1 MMIGRL
7 RGTLVDK
14 SDGSVLVEVGGVG
27 YIVAVTPRTLTNLPP
42 RGEQAV
48 LHTHLHVRE
57 DQLSLFGFDTNADKD
72 LFALLLGVS
81 GVGPK
86 VGLAIL
92 ATMTPDQLRMA
103 VVTGDT
109 AALTAVPGIG
119 KRSAEKLM
127 VELRPKM
134 EASLESTTGSG
145 PMSEVR
151 EALSGLGYGPDEI
164 RDTLATMPHD
174 LSIEDLLKRSLQQ
187 LGKGRTA

>member
-1 MMIGRL
+1 MIGRL

-14 SDGSVLVEVGGVG
+14 SDGSVVVEVGGVG

-57 DQLSLFGFDTNADKD
+57 EQLSLFGFDTTADKD

-103 VVTGDT
+103 VVSGDT
-109 AALTAVPGIG
+109 PALTAVPGIG

-134 EASLESTTGSG
+134 EASLDTASGAG
-145 PMSEVR
+145 PMSDVR

-164 RDTLATMPHD
+164 RDTLAAMPQD

>member
-1 MMIGRL
+1 MIGRL

>member
-1 MMIGRL
+1 MIGRL

-14 SDGSVLVEVGGVG
+14 SDNSILVDVGGVG
-27 YIVAVTPRTLTNLPP
+27 YVVAVTPRTLISLPSV
-42 RGEQAV
+42 GEEAV

-57 DQLSLFGFDTNADKD
+57 DQLSLFGFDTRADKD
-72 LFALLLGVS
+72 LFAVLLGVS

-103 VVTGDT
+103 VVSGDT

-127 VELRPKM
+127 LELRPKM
-134 EASLESTTGSG
+134 DASLEASTASG

-151 EALSGLGYGPDEI
+151 EALASLGYAPDEI
-164 RDTLATMPHD
+164 RDTLATMSHD
-174 LSIEDLLKRSLQQ
+174 LPVQDMLKQSLQQ
-187 LGKGRTA
+187 LGKGRTS

>member
-1 MMIGRL
+1 MIGRL
-7 RGTLVDK
+7 RGTLVGK
-14 SDGSVLVEVGGVG
+14 SDGSVLVDVGGVG
-27 YIVAVTPRTLTNLPP
+27 YVVAVTPRTQAGLPSI
-42 RGEQAV
+42 GEEAV

-57 DQLSLFGFDTNADKD
+57 DQLSLFGFDATPDKD
-72 LFALLLGVS
+72 LFAMLLGVS

-92 ATMTPDQLRMA
+92 ATMTPDQFRLA
-103 VVTGDT
+103 VVSGDT

-134 EASLESTTGSG
+134 DASLEASSVSG

-151 EALSGLGYGPDEI
+151 EALASLGYAPDEI
-164 RDTLATMPHD
+164 RDTLAAMSHD
-174 LSIEDLLKRSLQQ
+174 LSVEDMLKLSLQQ
-187 LGKGRTA
+187 LGKGRTT

>member
-1 MMIGRL
+1 MIGRL

-14 SDGSVLVEVGGVG
+14 SDNSILVDVGGVG
-27 YIVAVTPRTLTNLPP
+27 YVVAVTPRTLISLPSV
-42 RGEQAV
+42 GEEAV

-57 DQLSLFGFDTNADKD
+57 DQLSLFGFDTRADKD
-72 LFALLLGVS
+72 LFAVLLGVS

-103 VVTGDT
+103 VVSGDT

-127 VELRPKM
+127 LDLRPKM
-134 EASLESTTGSG
+134 DASLEASTASG

-151 EALSGLGYGPDEI
+151 EALASLGYAPDEI
-164 RDTLATMPHD
+164 RDTLATMSHD
-174 LSIEDLLKRSLQQ
+174 LPVQDMLKQSLQQ
-187 LGKGRTA
+187 LGKGRTS

>member
-1 MMIGRL
+1 MIGRL

-14 SDGSVLVEVGGVG
+14 SDGSVVVEVGGVG
-27 YIVAVTPRTLTNLPP
+27 YIVAVTPRTLMNLPP

-57 DQLSLFGFDTNADKD
+57 EQLSLFGFDTTADKD

-134 EASLESTTGSG
+134 EASLDTTTGAG
-145 PMSEVR
+145 PISDVR

-164 RDTLATMPHD
+164 RDTLATMPQD

>member
-1 MMIGRL
+1 MIGRL

-14 SDGSVLVEVGGVG
+14 SDGSVVVEVGGVG
-27 YIVAVTPRTLTNLPP
+27 YIVAVTPRTLMNLPP

-57 DQLSLFGFDTNADKD
+57 DQLSLFGFDTTADKD

-103 VVTGDT
+103 VVSGDT
-109 AALTAVPGIG
+109 PALTAVPGIG

-134 EASLESTTGSG
+134 EASLDTTTGAG
-145 PMSEVR
+145 PISDVR

-164 RDTLATMPHD
+164 RDTLATMPQD

>member
-1 MMIGRL
+1 MIGRL
-7 RGTLVDK
+7 RGTLVGT
-14 SDGSVLVEVGGVG
+14 SDGSVLVDVAGVG
-27 YIVAVTPRTLTNLPP
+27 YVVAVTPRTQTNLPSV
-42 RGEQAV
+42 GEEAV

-57 DQLSLFGFDTNADKD
+57 DQLSLFGFDSTADKD
-72 LFALLLGVS
+72 LFAMLLGVS

-134 EASLESTTGSG
+134 DASLEASSASG

-151 EALSGLGYGPDEI
+151 EALASLGYAPDEI
-164 RDTLATMPHD
+164 RDTLGAMSHD
-174 LSIEDLLKRSLQQ
+174 LSVEDMLKLSLQQ
-187 LGKGRTA
+187 LGRGRTS

>member
-1 MMIGRL
+1 MIGRL

-14 SDGSVLVEVGGVG
+14 SDGSVLVDVGGVG
-27 YIVAVTPRTLTNLPP
+27 YLVAVTPRTLTSLPP
-42 RGEQAV
+42 VGEEAV

-57 DQLSLFGFDTNADKD
+57 DQLSLFGFEATADKE

-103 VVTGDT
+103 VVSGDT
-109 AALTAVPGIG
+109 SALTAVPGIG

-134 EASLESTTGSG
+134 EASIDTSSGSG
-145 PMSEVR
+145 PMSDVR
-151 EALSGLGYGPDEI
+151 EALASLGYGPDEI
-164 RDTLATMPHD
+164 RDTLSAMPHD
-174 LSIEDLLKRSLQQ
+174 LPVEDMLKQSLQQ
-187 LGKGRTA
+187 LGKGRTS

>member
-1 MMIGRL
+1 MIGRL

-14 SDGSVLVEVGGVG
+14 SDGAVLVDVGGVG
-27 YIVAVTPRTLTNLPP
+27 YIIAVTPRTLTNLPSV
-42 RGEQAV
+42 GEEAV

-57 DQLSLFGFDTNADKD
+57 DQLSLFGFDTTADKD

-103 VVTGDT
+103 VVSADT

-134 EASLESTTGSG
+134 EASLDTSSGSG

-151 EALSGLGYGPDEI
+151 EALSSLGYAPDEI
-164 RDTLATMPHD
+164 RDTLATMSQD
-174 LSIEDLLKRSLQQ
+174 LTVEDMLKQSLQQ

>member
-1 MMIGRL
+1 MIGRL

-14 SDGSVLVEVGGVG
+14 SDGSIVVEVGGVG

-57 DQLSLFGFDTNADKD
+57 DHLSLFGFDTTADKD

-134 EASLESTTGSG
+134 EASLDTTTGSG
-145 PMSEVR
+145 PMSDVR

-164 RDTLATMPHD
+164 RDTLATMPQD

>member
-1 MMIGRL
+1 MIGRL
-7 RGTLVDK
+7 RGTLVAT
-14 SDGSVLVEVGGVG
+14 SDGSVLVDVGGVG
-27 YIVAVTPRTLTNLPP
+27 YVVAVTPRTQTNLPSV
-42 RGEQAV
+42 GEEAV

-57 DQLSLFGFDTNADKD
+57 DQLSLFGFDSTADKD
-72 LFALLLGVS
+72 LFAMLLGVS

-134 EASLESTTGSG
+134 DASLEASSASG

-151 EALSGLGYGPDEI
+151 EALASLGYAPDEI
-164 RDTLATMPHD
+164 RDTLSAMSHD
-174 LSIEDLLKRSLQQ
+174 LSVEDMLKLSLQQ
-187 LGKGRTA
+187 LGRGRTS

>member
-1 MMIGRL
+1 MIGRL

-14 SDGSVLVEVGGVG
+14 SEASVTVDVAGVG
-27 YIVAVTPRTLTNLPP
+27 YIVAVTPRTLSGLPP
-42 RGEQAV
+42 LGEEAV

-57 DQLSLFGFDTNADKD
+57 DQLALFGFDTQEDKE

-86 VGLAIL
+86 VGLAML
-92 ATMTPDQLRMA
+92 ATLTPDQLRMA
-103 VVTGDT
+103 VVSGDT

-134 EASLESTTGSG
+134 ELALESATGTG
-145 PMSEVR
+145 PMAEVR
-151 EALSGLGYGPDEI
+151 EALASLGYAPDEI
-164 RDTLATMPHD
+164 RDTLATMSQE
-174 LSIEDLLKRSLQQ
+174 LSVEDMLKRSLQQ
-187 LGKGRTA
+187 LGRGRTS

>member
-1 MMIGRL
+1 MIGRL

-14 SDGSVLVEVGGVG
+14 SDGSVVVEVGGVG

-57 DQLSLFGFDTNADKD
+57 DQLSLFGFDTTADKD

-134 EASLESTTGSG
+134 EASLDTTTGAG
-145 PMSEVR
+145 PISDVR

-164 RDTLATMPHD
+164 RDTLATMPQD

>member
-1 MMIGRL
+1 MIGRL

-14 SDGSVLVEVGGVG
+14 FDGSIVVDVGGVG

-57 DQLSLFGFDTNADKD
+57 DQLSLFGFDTPSDKD

-103 VVTGDT
+103 VVSGDT

-134 EASLESTTGSG
+134 EASLETTTSSG

-174 LSIEDLLKRSLQQ
+174 LPVEDLLKRSLQR
-187 LGKGRTA
+187 LGQGRTT

>member
-1 MMIGRL
+1 MIGRL

-14 SDGSVLVEVGGVG
+14 SDGSVLVDVGGVG
-27 YIVAVTPRTLTNLPP
+27 YVVAVTPRTLTSLPP
-42 RGEQAV
+42 VGEEAV

-57 DQLSLFGFDTNADKD
+57 DQLSLFGFDATTDKD
-72 LFALLLGVS
+72 LFAMLLGVS

-103 VVTGDT
+103 VVSGDT

-134 EASLESTTGSG
+134 DASLEASSASG
-145 PMSEVR
+145 PIAEVR
-151 EALSGLGYGPDEI
+151 DALASLGYAPDEI
-164 RDTLATMPHD
+164 RDTLGTMSHD
-174 LSIEDLLKRSLQQ
+174 LSVEDMLKQSLQQ
-187 LGKGRTA
+187 LGKGRTL

>member
-1 MMIGRL
+1 MIGRL

-14 SDGSVLVEVGGVG
+14 SDGSVLVDVGGVG
-27 YIVAVTPRTLTNLPP
+27 YIIAVTPRTLTNLPSV
-42 RGEQAV
+42 GEEAV

-57 DQLSLFGFDTNADKD
+57 DQLSLFGFDTTPDKD

-103 VVTGDT
+103 VVSGDT
-109 AALTAVPGIG
+109 AALTTVPGIG

-134 EASLESTTGSG
+134 EASLDTSSGSG

-151 EALSGLGYGPDEI
+151 EALSSLGYAPDEI
-164 RDTLATMPHD
+164 RDTLATMSQD
-174 LSIEDLLKRSLQQ
+174 LTVEDMLKQSLQQ
-187 LGKGRTA
+187 LGKGRTS

>member
-1 MMIGRL
+1 MIGRL

-14 SDGSVLVEVGGVG
+14 SDGSVLVDVGGVG
-27 YIVAVTPRTLTNLPP
+27 YIIAVTPRTLTNLPSV
-42 RGEQAV
+42 GEEAV

-57 DQLSLFGFDTNADKD
+57 DQLSLFGFDTIPDKD

-103 VVTGDT
+103 VVSGDT
-109 AALTAVPGIG
+109 AALTTVPGIG

-134 EASLESTTGSG
+134 EASLDTSSGSG

-151 EALSGLGYGPDEI
+151 EALSSLGYAPDEI
-164 RDTLATMPHD
+164 RDTLATMSQD
-174 LSIEDLLKRSLQQ
+174 LTVEDMLKQSLQQ
-187 LGKGRTA
+187 LGKGRTS

>member
-1 MMIGRL
+1 MIGRL

-14 SDGSVLVEVGGVG
+14 SGSSVLVDVCGVG
-27 YIVAVTPRTLTNLPP
+27 YVVAVTPRTLTSLPSV
-42 RGEQAV
+42 GEEAV

-57 DQLSLFGFDTNADKD
+57 DQLSLFGFATTADKD
-72 LFALLLGVS
+72 LFAMLLGVS

-103 VVTGDT
+103 VVSGDI

-134 EASLESTTGSG
+134 DASLEASSASG

-151 EALSGLGYGPDEI
+151 EALASLGYAPDEI
-164 RDTLATMPHD
+164 RDTLAALSHD
-174 LSIEDLLKRSLQQ
+174 LPVEDMLKQSLQQ
-187 LGKGRTA
+187 LGKGRTT

>member
-1 MMIGRL
+1 MIGRL

-14 SDGSVLVEVGGVG
+14 FDGSIVVDVGGVG

-48 LHTHLHVRE
+48 LHTHLHVKE
-57 DQLSLFGFDTNADKD
+57 DQLSLFGFDTPSDKD

-103 VVTGDT
+103 VVSGDT

-134 EASLESTTGSG
+134 EASLETTTSSG

-174 LSIEDLLKRSLQQ
+174 LPVEDLLKRSLQR
-187 LGKGRTA
+187 LGQGRTT

>member
-1 MMIGRL
+1 MIGRL

-14 SDGSVLVEVGGVG
+14 SDGSVVVDVGGVG
-27 YIVAVTPRTLTNLPP
+27 YVVAVTPRTLTSLPP
-42 RGEQAV
+42 VGEEAV

-57 DQLSLFGFDTNADKD
+57 DQLSLFGFDTTADKE

-103 VVTGDT
+103 VVSGDT
-109 AALTAVPGIG
+109 SALTAVPGIG

-134 EASLESTTGSG
+134 EASLDTSSGSG

-151 EALSGLGYGPDEI
+151 EALASLGYAPDEI
-164 RDTLATMPHD
+164 RDTLATMSHD
-174 LSIEDLLKRSLQQ
+174 LPVEDMLKRSLQL

>member
-1 MMIGRL
+1 MIGRL

-42 RGEQAV
+42 SGEQAV
-48 LHTHLHVRE
+48 LHTHLHVKE
-57 DQLSLFGFDTNADKD
+57 DQLSLFGFDTKADKD

-127 VELRPKM
+127 LELRPKM
-134 EASLESTTGSG
+134 EASLDTTTGSG

-164 RDTLATMPHD
+164 RDTLATMPQD

>member
-1 MMIGRL
+1 MIGRL

-14 SDGSVLVEVGGVG
+14 SDGSVVVEVGGVG
-27 YIVAVTPRTLTNLPP
+27 YIVAVTPRTLMNLPP

-57 DQLSLFGFDTNADKD
+57 DQLSLFGFDTTADKD

-103 VVTGDT
+103 VVSGDT

-134 EASLESTTGSG
+134 EASIDTTTGSG
-145 PMSEVR
+145 PMSDVR

-164 RDTLATMPHD
+164 RDTLAIMPHD
-174 LSIEDLLKRSLQQ
+174 LPIEDLLKRSLQQ